1 MNIYV
6 GNLPYSMR
14 DEELRTLFAD
24 YGTVSSAKVVIDRE
38 TNRSKGFGFVEMDD
52 NSAAKAAIAGLNGTD
67 MSGRPLRVNEARPR
81 DDNGPRGGGGGGYR
95 R

>member
-6 GNLPYSMR
+6 GNLPYSVR
-14 DEELRTLFAD
+14 DDELREIFAP
-24 YGTVSSAKVVIDRE
+24 YGSVSSAKVIIDRE

-52 NSAAKAAIAGLNGTD
+52 NSAAQAAIDALNGTD
-67 MSGRPLRVNEARPR
+67 MGGRGLRVNEARPR
-81 DDNGPRGGGGGGYR
+81 ENNNRGGGFR